1 MNFLTTFLKGIVVG
15 LGAVAPGLSG
25 SILMV
30 IFGLYQ
36 KVVST
41 VSHIFKGFKKNLLFL
56 LPLAAGIGIGA
67 VIFSLLIDLP
77 MTAFPMQTNFLFLGL
92 VLGTL
97 PVLIGEVKKEG
108 LRPQHYVY
116 TAIAFAGAFVFF
128 VLGIVNFPEVTDPT
142 VVQSMIL
149 GLAVSAAYLI
159 PGVDSFAILSTFGL
173 YNLWKDSLG
182 HLDMKVLLPAAL
194 GLLIGGVLISLL
206 FNKLLSSFYSATYS
220 VIFGLFLAII
230 INFAYRECYLA
241 CVDELGWNVKTIVSI
256 LLILVGFAASLLF
269 SRLDRIVGR
278 IKKTPATAA
287 APAEDGASSCEQPST
302 GDATDAADAADATY
316 AAESKETVEVESVET
331 AVAAPTD
338 ADDTDPA

>member
-1 MNFLTTFLKGIVVG
+1 MNLLSTFLKGIVVG

-41 VSHIFKGFKKNLLFL
+41 VSHIFKGFKKNMLFL
-56 LPLAAGIGIGA
+56 CPLAVAIGIGA
-67 VIFSLLIDLP
+67 VIFSKLIDLP
-77 MTAFPMQTNFLFLGL
+77 MTAFPMQTNFAFLGL

-97 PVLIGEVKKEG
+97 PVLVGEVKKEG
-108 LRPQHYVY
+108 LRPRHYLY
-116 TAIAFAGAFVFF
+116 TAVAFAAAFVFF
-128 VLGIVNFPEVTDPT
+128 VLGIVDFQNVTDPT
-142 VVQSMIL
+142 VLQSVIL
-149 GLAVSAAYLI
+149 GLAVAAAYLI

-206 FNKLLSSFYSATYS
+206 FNKLLSAFYSATYS
-220 VIFGLFLAII
+220 IIFGLFIAII

-241 CVDELGWNVKTIVSI
+241 CVDDLGWNVKTVVSI
-256 LLILVGFAASLLF
+256 LLVFAGFAASLLF
-269 SRLDRIVGR
+269 SRLDRIVGFF
-278 IKKTPATAA
+278 KK
-287 APAEDGASSCEQPST
+287 APA
-302 GDATDAADAADATY
+302 ATDSVVTEADEALDAADPAEGAEVPGAT
-316 AAESKETVEVESVET
+316 VDP
-331 AVAAPTD
+331 AVAAEETGHED
-338 ADDTDPA
+338 NRYSDD